1 MGCVEVIVHSGERHP
16 LNKLCI
22 YYTMKITET
31 FKAAMILLGSHVS
44 ISTEIGYLTSILN
57 QS

>member
-1 MGCVEVIVHSGERHP
+1 MGCAEVIVHSGERYP

-22 YYTMKITET
+22 YYTKITET

-44 ISTEIGYLTSILN
+44 ISTEIEYLTSILN